1 MHQGTKRFAFAALL
15 IVTLLGCQSHEAKVD
30 SLQSEYNQLGQQY
43 RKDCFAE
50 VTEVA
55 PKPSPK
61 CADEKRKLDDAWK
74 RLQAEQ
80 AKKITTEKTR

>member
-1 MHQGTKRFAFAALL
+1 MHRMAIRAALGL
-15 IVTLLGCQSHEAKVD
+15 ALAFVFTGCRSHEAKVAD
-30 SLQSEYNQLGQQY
+30 LQKQYDQLGQQY

-50 VTEVA
+50 VTQLS

-61 CADEKRKLDDAWK
+61 CTGEKRKLDETWN

-80 AKKITTEKTR
+80 ASK

>member
-1 MHQGTKRFAFAALL
+1 MHCNRPL
-15 IVTLLGCQSHEAKVD
+15 IVLMVILAGASIGCQSHEAKVAN
-30 SLQSEYNQLGQQY
+30 LQKQYDQLGQQY

-50 VTEVA
+50 VTEIA

-61 CADEKRKLDDAWK
+61 CADEKRQLDEAWN

-80 AKKITTEKTR
+80 PKK

>member
-1 MHQGTKRFAFAALL
+1 MREAASFLVPAAFL
-15 IVTLLGCQSHEAKVD
+15 ILTCTGCQNHEAKVAD
-30 SLQSEYNQLGQQY
+30 LQKQYDQIGQQY

-50 VTEVA
+50 VTEIS

-61 CADEKRKLDDAWK
+61 CADEKRKLDETWS

-80 AKKITTEKTR
+80 AKK